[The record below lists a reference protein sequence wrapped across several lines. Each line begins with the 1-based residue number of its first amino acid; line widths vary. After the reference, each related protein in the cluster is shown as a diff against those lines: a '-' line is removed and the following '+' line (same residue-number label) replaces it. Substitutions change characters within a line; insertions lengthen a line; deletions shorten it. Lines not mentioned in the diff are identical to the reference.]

1 MLEDTNLLDGAH
13 LLIQQVQYEV
23 LSYRYTEWIAGL
35 ADVVQILFTCIKGYV
50 LCFGMNK

>member
-1 MLEDTNLLDGAH
+1 MLEDTDLLDGAH

-35 ADVVQILFTCIKGYV
+35 ADVVQILIKT
-50 LCFGMNK
+50 LKCFGMNK